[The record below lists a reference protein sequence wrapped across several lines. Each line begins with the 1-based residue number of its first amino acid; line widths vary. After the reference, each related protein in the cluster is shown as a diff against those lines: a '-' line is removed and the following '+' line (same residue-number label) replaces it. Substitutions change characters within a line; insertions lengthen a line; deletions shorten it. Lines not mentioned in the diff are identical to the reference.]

1 MNIILT
7 GLPRSG
13 SSMLCVLMSKHP
25 DVVALNEG
33 LKLGGHLNVPSMVM
47 FVAAEFDRI
56 RDQILTTGTAP
67 ARHKDGQQVD
77 NHFSPGED
85 RKLLLKKSNIDV
97 GQPATETFGLA
108 FKHNA
113 AFLMAL
119 PGLVDRFGALSV
131 IATIR
136 NPLSVL
142 GSWGS
147 VPVPVSEGRIRH
159 AKNLAPELEEQLKST
174 DDLLEKQLLI
184 LNYYF
189 SQFQKWIP
197 REQIIRYEDLC
208 GRPVE
213 TLGRAFPQ
221 WDWTNLGLRPTA
233 NRNASPDYSRDRLK
247 IAAARLQSTGP
258 DAPWREFYSDSDIQQ
273 ITKSLGI

>member
-33 LKLGGHLNVPSMVM
+33 LKLGEQPDVPSLVK
-47 FVAAEFDRI
+47 FVAVEFDRI
-56 RDQILTTGTAP
+56 RAQILTTGTAP
-67 ARHKDGQQVD
+67 ARNKDGQQVD
-77 NHFSPGED
+77 NHFSPGKN
-85 RKLLLKKSNIDV
+85 RKLLLQKSNIEV

-113 AFLMAL
+113 VFSIAL
-119 PGLVDRFGALSV
+119 PDLVDHFGALSV
-131 IATIR
+131 FATIR

-142 GSWGS
+142 GSWES
-147 VPVPVSEGRIRH
+147 VPVPVSEGRIRN

-174 DDLLEKQLLI
+174 DDILEKQLLI

-189 SQFQKWIP
+189 SQYQKWIP
-197 REQIIRYEDLC
+197 REHMIRYEDLC
-208 GRPVE
+208 GQPAE

-273 ITKSLGI
+273 ITKSLSI